1 MDIRQDILEII
12 TEFIDAPLEEI
23 NTSEGLKTGCG
34 INSFML
40 FSMISNIEEHFGI
53 SIPNSALMQFKTI
66 DDIINYITDTTQ

>member
-12 TEFIDAPLEEI
+12 TEYIDTPIGEI
-23 NTSEGLKTGCG
+23 DTSEGMKTGCG

-53 SIPNSALMQFKTI
+53 SIPNSTLMQFKTI
-66 DDIINYITDTTQ
+66 DDIINYITDITQ